1 MKNLV
6 IFAMIMLLLGSGYMY
21 GTKMA
26 TDMGITKIPSL
37 EDNGYNNLKSHESR
51 KGTSNIFEDQSNS
64 INDLFNKFKELRD
77 LIYNYVYKWFDK
89 TAPALTNDTDN
100 SVKVISKEEAKK
112 IAQKYIEEP
121 GAVAGEPVLVTMDKK
136 LTYIVPVLLN
146 GEKVGEIYIDART
159 GKNLGG
165 AGGIKDNETE
175 NLENNQSM
183 VDISSKEQHNESNKE
198 NQVIN
203 NECVNENSN
212 KEPDNDS
219 NYDICNNN

>member
-26 TDMGITKIPSL
+26 TNMGINKMPVL
-37 EDNGYNNLKSHESR
+37 EDNGYNDLKSHESR
-51 KGTSNIFEDQSNS
+51 KGTSCIFGDQSNS
-64 INDLFNKFKELRD
+64 INDLFNKFKELKD
-77 LIYNYVYKWFDK
+77 LIYNNFYKWFDK
-89 TAPALTNDTDN
+89 TAPDLTNNTDN
-100 SVKVISKEEAKK
+100 LEKVISKEEAKR

-165 AGGIKDNETE
+165 AGGVKDNETE

-183 VDISSKEQHNESNKE
+183 VDISSKEQHNESNQE

-212 KEPDNDS
+212 KDPDNDS
-219 NYDICNNN
+219 KYEDNILL